1 MMLNLC
7 LCRWV
12 MLSVILRI
20 KEVIEMSVSMWAW
33 TESKCEQNSMCCC
46 NCDNCSLAYEEEDDE

>member
-1 MMLNLC
+1 
-7 LCRWV
+7 
-12 MLSVILRI
+12 
-20 KEVIEMSVSMWAW
+20 MSVSMWAW